1 MDFLS
6 TTKQSI
12 ISLKANKLR
21 TLFSLLGIVIGVSA
35 VVIILSMGQG
45 LRGLVTNQI
54 EAFGPNILDIAVKI
68 PGVNQTQSITSM
80 VQGVKITTLKTTD
93 IKDFKN
99 KQIFPYIKAVNG
111 QAIGQEWVVYGGN
124 ERRVLVYGCSPD
136 YLQIMKTA
144 KIKRGRF
151 FTESENE
158 SLSKVG
164 VLGSTLAEKLFGGED
179 PLGKNIKMKG
189 MSFKVVGVFEPQGGM
204 NFGIDINDF
213 IYVPLETTLKEI
225 LGIDYLTEVHLEI
238 SDSKY
243 LDQAISDV
251 SRLLRRNH
259 NITDPDKDDF
269 QIFTMAEVLERVNQ
283 VSTILNLLLGF
294 LAAISLLV
302 GGIGIMNIMLVSV
315 SERTR
320 EIGLRKSLGATS
332 QNILWQFLVESLTIT
347 SLGGVIGIIFG
358 ITVSSLIGLG
368 IRTQG
373 LPDWPLTVSWLAV
386 FSAFFL
392 STIIGLTFGVY
403 PAKRASEK
411 SPMEALRYE

>member
-1 MDFLS
+1 
-6 TTKQSI
+6 
-12 ISLKANKLR
+12 
-21 TLFSLLGIVIGVSA
+21 
-35 VVIILSMGQG
+35 MGQG

>member
-111 QAIGQEWVVYGGN
+111 QAIGQEWVVFGN
-124 ERRVLVYGCSPD
+124 KERRVLIYGCSPD

>member
-1 MDFLS
+1 
-6 TTKQSI
+6 
-12 ISLKANKLR
+12 
-21 TLFSLLGIVIGVSA
+21 
-35 VVIILSMGQG
+35 
-45 LRGLVTNQI
+45 
-54 EAFGPNILDIAVKI
+54 
-68 PGVNQTQSITSM
+68 
-80 VQGVKITTLKTTD
+80 
-93 IKDFKN
+93 
-99 KQIFPYIKAVNG
+99 
-111 QAIGQEWVVYGGN
+111 
-124 ERRVLVYGCSPD
+124 
-136 YLQIMKTA
+136 MKTA